1 MKRFYATS
9 RLSSGFLAAALAF
22 AIPVSATAAVF
33 IPQLEKDT
41 PQAQTTIKEWHWRDM
56 AF

>member
-1 MKRFYATS
+1 MKRVYAAN

-33 IPQLEKDT
+33 VPQLEKDN
-41 PQAQTTIKEWHWRDM
+41 PQAQTTIKEWYWRDM
-56 AF
+56 TF